1 MQYISLT
8 YNGKTLEIEVS
19 NEEIKQ
25 IVYSKKNDRFIKLG
39 RFYYNLD
46 MIENFEFIENPRQSC
61 NFHHTPPPPPPSNFR
76 MRYKK

>member
-25 IVYSKKNDRFIKLG
+25 IVSSKKNDRFIKLG

-46 MIENFEFIENPRQSC
+46 MIENFEFIEYPRQSC
-61 NFHHTPPPPPPSNFR
+61 SFHHTPPPPSSLTT
-76 MRYKK
+76 RYKK